1 MKIWTWE
8 SIFPKQRERCSS
20 CFIVVKLLNMNFMLI
35 LEKNRSIRTL
45 YSIYLAFWLNIF
57 GVCVLPLATL
67 DFLRIRIVKV
77 YVRSVWFSLCAC
89 TVCGTGLYCAIVLE
103 NFNFLNLPC
112 IASAIYFAVWWLF
125 GGIMDKYYCMYKTK
139 TYQSIPPLANSRY
152 SSKQTIRV
160 GLVI

>member
-8 SIFPKQRERCSS
+8 SIFPKQRERCSP
-20 CFIVVKLLNMNFMLI
+20 CFIVVKLLNMNFILI
-35 LEKNRSIRTL
+35 LEKKSVNQNTIFNISSVLAEHFWSMRTSPC
-45 YSIYLAFWLNIF
+45 YSRLSQNTH
-57 GVCVLPLATL
+57 CH
-67 DFLRIRIVKV
+67 
-77 YVRSVWFSLCAC
+77 SLCSFNMICAL
-89 TVCGTGLYCAIVLE
+89 CGSGLYCAIVLE

-125 GGIMDKYYCMYKTK
+125 GGIMDTYYCMYKTK

>member
-1 MKIWTWE
+1 MNLRIYISKATWE
-8 SIFPKQRERCSS
+8 
-20 CFIVVKLLNMNFMLI
+20 MLI
-35 LEKNRSIRTL
+35 LF
-45 YSIYLAFWLNIF
+45 YSRKTFEYEFYAHTRKKSVNQNTIFNISSVLAEHFWSS
-57 GVCVLPLATL
+57 VLPLATL